1 MSGYS
6 AEGHGIRQGEKRSPF
21 LITPIKLIAG
31 DTQGKRIDIPEA
43 DFIIW
48 SVKQG
53 TLEIV
58 FSEASE
64 MPSCPHLHSLGAG
77 NPGWLPLSCQSY
89 VVTAFNSDADNP
101 LIATIILGRR
111 GY

>member
-6 AEGHGIRQGEKRSPF
+6 AEGHGIPPGERRSPF
-21 LITPIKLIAG
+21 RITPIKLVAG
-31 DTQGKRIDIPEA
+31 DTKGIRIDVPEA
-43 DFIIW
+43 DLIIW

-64 MPSCPHLHSLGAG
+64 MPSCPHLHNLGPG
-77 NPGWLPLSCQSY
+77 NPGQLLIPCQGY
-89 VVTAFNSDADNP
+89 VVTAFNSDTDNP